1 LRAFENWVVK
11 KVSGHKM
18 DEVKEQWGRLL
29 TKYYL
34 CDKIKNS
41 EMGWVCS
48 LEVVCTIWTVL

>member
-1 LRAFENWVVK
+1 VFENWVVSK
-11 KVSGHKM
+11 MSGHKM
-18 DEVKEQWGRLL
+18 DEVTGQWRRLL

-48 LEVVCTIWTVL
+48 LEAAHTIWTVL